1 MEILAEI
8 VGFLVFEVLFAAV
21 GWVCLFAWYRNRK
34 KVQEMKDRK
43 YAGDYSAA
51 GRVMF
56 LNLIAGIGAIT
67 MFGIVIFFLGGW
79 IYKLIAN

>member
-21 GWVCLFAWYRNRK
+21 GWVCLFVWYRNRK
-34 KVQEMKDRK
+34 KVQEIKDRK
-43 YAGDYSAA
+43 YAGDYSVA